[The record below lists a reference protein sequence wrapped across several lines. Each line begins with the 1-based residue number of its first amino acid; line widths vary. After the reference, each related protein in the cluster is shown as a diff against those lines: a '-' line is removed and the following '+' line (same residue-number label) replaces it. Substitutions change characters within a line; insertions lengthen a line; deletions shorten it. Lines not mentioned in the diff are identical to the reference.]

1 MRNYPLCKGI
11 AKIKKRER
19 DMPLNLAES
28 KETLLERLKED
39 INKRLA
45 DSKSELLKQFV
56 DSYYRNT
63 PEMDLQK
70 WRQDDLLGATLDMWE
85 FIQDAPTDTPRIKVF
100 NPDYE
105 RHGWQSTH
113 TVIAVVSSDRPFIV
127 DSLRMEL
134 NQQDLSIHAINNV
147 VLTTQRD
154 AKGNLT
160 GFKKDKGL
168 AESVVAIEVDRHTD
182 ADRLEQIKVS
192 LLAVLDEVK
201 ASVEDFQ
208 PMLSAVSDQIEH
220 LKKASTSLEKKD
232 VNEAIAFLEWMQTN
246 FTFLGYELFDLKKSG
261 KTQSLEP
268 LKGSGLGLLRDC
280 NEACRAKFLDAE
292 NLNADQHTLLP
303 DLISFSKAAARSRV
317 HRPAYP
323 DYIGFKRFDA
333 KGNLIGEVRF
343 LGLYTSSVYMHSPR
357 TIPVIRH
364 KITRVLDDSGFVP
377 HGHDWKQLLQ
387 ILETFPRDELFQ
399 MQVEELAAM
408 TMGVLE
414 IRERRQ
420 IRVFVRRDQQGHYFS
435 ALVYV
440 PREVYSTEFRLKAEN
455 ILKASLN
462 CDLAEFTTY
471 FSESILARTQFNLR
485 KADDDQM
492 VTDRFDVVD
501 IEHQIREAARSWDE
515 DLFVAL
521 TESQGEEKGIH
532 SFNRFSGGFP
542 ASYRAHFSPRTA
554 VFDIQHMQGMNADNP
569 IALSFYRALDREEDE
584 LNFKLFHYGTSLPL
598 SDVLPILE
606 NLGLRVM
613 DEHPYEIK
621 SGEKTIW
628 IHDFNLRYS
637 GQQHAS
643 IEELQQTFEDA
654 FLNIWK
660 GACTSDDFNK
670 LVLGAGLGWRQVK
683 VLRAYAAYMKQI
695 RFPISTEAVIAA
707 MNNHVGIA
715 RELVNLF
722 NARFDPVKADSA
734 KAEVVEQRILEALE
748 NVASLNEDQVIREY
762 LILMKATLRTN
773 FFQKKEG
780 TYKSYLSFKLSP
792 SEIPD
797 IPQPR
802 PMFEIFVFSPRVEG
816 VHLRGGKVARGGLR
830 WSDRNED
837 FRTEVLGLVK
847 AQQVKNA
854 VIVPVGAKG
863 GFVAKKLHSG
873 MTRDEW
879 LEEGVTC
886 YKMFIS
892 ALLDITDNLVEGEV
906 VPPTHVMRHD
916 EDDTYLVVAA
926 DKGTA
931 TFSDIA
937 NGIAAEYNFWLGDAF
952 ASGGSQGY
960 DHKKMGITAKGAWVS
975 VERHFRE
982 LGHNTRTEPFTV
994 VGIGDMSGDVFGNGM
1009 LLSNQI
1015 KLIAAFNHLHI
1026 FIDPDPDPAAS
1037 FAERERL
1044 FKLPRSGWNDY
1055 DATLISKGGG
1065 IFERSVKSIKLTP
1078 EMKKMLGVN
1087 VAQMNPTDLI
1097 SAILKSQ
1104 FDLLWNG
1111 GIGTY
1116 IKASHETHA
1125 DVGDKA
1131 NDGLRVNGSDL
1142 QCRVIGEGGNL
1153 GMTQMGRME
1162 YARNGG
1168 RLNTDFIDNAGG
1180 VDCSDHEVNIKIL
1193 LNGLVAAGDLTLK
1206 QRNKL
1211 LVEMTDEVS
1220 SLVLK
1225 NNYRQVQALTLAE
1238 RRSLVSMSEYQRF
1251 INKLEAQGKLN
1262 RKLEY
1267 IPSEEVLEEQRLAGK
1282 GLSRPELSILV
1293 SYSKADL
1300 KERLLA
1306 TELPDDPYVAKELV
1320 TAFPKQMREKFPEEL
1335 KGHRLVREIVSTQ
1348 VANEI
1353 VNLMGIN
1360 FADRLTVS
1368 TGSDIGTLTRA
1379 YVLVRDTFRISE
1391 LWKAIELLDYQVD
1404 ASIQLEMMERL
1415 QYLVRHATRWFLRNR
1430 RGGLDCQQ
1438 EIAVFAKPLQQVAEH
1453 LGELLC
1459 GEPKAQWEAAYQR
1472 YTDAG
1477 VAADLAKVVAG
1488 SNILFSA
1495 LAVIEAARE
1504 EKVDMQL
1511 AAQAFFGLGERLELH
1526 WFSMQ
1531 LNDLTVENYWQGLAR
1546 DAFRDDLD
1554 WHQRALMGSV
1564 LKLGKAKKVET
1575 SALLEEWV
1583 ELNQSLLERWDKVL
1597 NDLKS
1602 AKNQDYAMYT
1612 VAVRELYDLARTCVH
1627 SSD

>member
-1 MRNYPLCKGI
+1 MRNDPLCIPI
-11 AKIKKRER
+11 AKTKKREK
-19 DMPLNLAES
+19 DMPLNVAES
-28 KETLLERLKED
+28 KETLLERLKAD
-39 INKRLA
+39 IRKRLA
-45 DSKSELLKQFV
+45 DSKAELLNQFV
-56 DSYYRNT
+56 ESYYRNT

-85 FIQDAPTDTPRIKVF
+85 FIQEAPSDVPRIKVF

-113 TVIAVVSSDRPFIV
+113 TVIAVVSTDRPFII

-134 NQQDLSIHAINNV
+134 NRQDLSIHAINNV
-147 VLTTQRD
+147 VLNAQRD
-154 AKGNLT
+154 AKGALT
-160 GFKKDKGL
+160 GFNKAQGQS
-168 AESVVAIEVDRHTD
+168 ESVVAIEVDRHTD
-182 ADRLEQIKVS
+182 AAKLEQIRTE
-192 LLAVLDEVK
+192 LLAVLDEVR
-201 ASVEDFQ
+201 ASVEDFK
-208 PMLSAVSDQIEH
+208 PMLDAVSEQLAH
-220 LKKASTSLEKKD
+220 LKKVGSTLEKKD
-232 VNEAIAFLEWMQTN
+232 LAEATAFLEWMQGN
-246 FTFLGYELFDLKKSG
+246 FTFLGYEMFDLKKSG
-261 KTQSLEP
+261 KQQSLETVD
-268 LKGSGLGLLRDC
+268 GSGLGLLRDC
-280 NEACRAKFLDAE
+280 NKECREKFLDAD

-303 DLISFSKAAARSRV
+303 DLISFSKAAAKSRV

-323 DYIGFKRFDA
+323 DYIGFKRFDE

-357 TIPVIRH
+357 SIPVIRN
-364 KITRVLDDSGFVP
+364 KINTVLANAGFVE

-387 ILETFPRDELFQ
+387 ILDTFPRDELFQ
-399 MQVEELAAM
+399 MQADELTSMAM
-408 TMGVLE
+408 GILE

-440 PREVYSTEFRLKAEN
+440 PREIYSTEFRLRAEN
-455 ILKASLN
+455 ILKRSLK
-462 CDLAEFTTY
+462 CELAEFTTY

-485 KADDDQM
+485 NADDEQA
-492 VTDRFDVVD
+492 VIEQFDVAD

-515 DLFVAL
+515 DLFAAL
-521 TESQGEEKGIH
+521 TDSLGEEKGIH
-532 SFNRFSGGFP
+532 SFNHFNGGFP
-542 ASYRAHFSPRTA
+542 ASYRAHFSTRTA
-554 VFDIQHMQGMNADNP
+554 VIDIQHMRSMSEDNP
-569 IALSFYRALDREEDE
+569 IALSFYRALDREDDE
-584 LNFKLFHYGTSLPL
+584 LNFKLFHYGNSLPL

-621 SGEKTIW
+621 TDEKTIW

-643 IEELQQTFEDA
+643 IEALQETFEDA
-654 FLNIWK
+654 FLNIWR
-660 GACTSDDFNK
+660 GNCTSDDFNK

-707 MNNHVGIA
+707 MNNHVGIS

-722 NARFDPVKADSA
+722 NARFDPDKADA
-734 KAEVVEQRILEALE
+734 KIEDAIEQRIQEALE
-748 NVASLNEDQVIREY
+748 SVASLNEDQVIREY
-762 LILMKATLRTN
+762 LILIKATLRTN
-773 FFQKKEG
+773 FFQLKEG
-780 TYKSYLSFKLSP
+780 KHKSYISFKLSP
-792 SEIPD
+792 ANIPD

-879 LEEGVTC
+879 LEEGINC

-892 ALLDITDNLVEGEV
+892 ALLDITDNLVEGDVAPPQRV
-906 VPPTHVMRHD
+906 VRHD

-1037 FAERERL
+1037 FAERDRL

-1055 DATLISKGGG
+1055 DASLISKGGG
-1065 IFERSVKSIKLTP
+1065 LFERSAKSIKLTP
-1078 EMKKMLGVN
+1078 EMKKMLGVSN
-1087 VAQMNPTDLI
+1087 AQMTPTDLI

-1116 IKASHETHA
+1116 IKASHESHA

-1131 NDGLRVNGSDL
+1131 NDGLRVNGCDL

-1193 LNGLVAAGDLTLK
+1193 LNGLVAAGDMTLK

-1238 RRSLVSMSEYQRF
+1238 RRSLVSISEYQRF
-1251 INKLEAQGKLN
+1251 ISKLEAQGKLN

-1267 IPSEEVLEEQRLAGK
+1267 IPSDEFIEEQRLAGK
-1282 GLSRPELSILV
+1282 GLSRPELSVLV

-1300 KERLLA
+1300 KERLLD
-1306 TELPDDPYVAKELV
+1306 TELPSDPYVAQELV
-1320 TAFPKQMREKFPEEL
+1320 TAFPKQMREKFGEEL

-1368 TGSDIGTLTRA
+1368 TGSNIETLTRA
-1379 YVLVRDTFRISE
+1379 YVLVRDTFRIRE
-1391 LWKAIELLDYQVD
+1391 LWKEIELLDYQVD

-1430 RGGLDCQQ
+1430 RGGVECEQ
-1438 EIAVFAKPLQQVAEH
+1438 EISVFAKPLQQVAEN

-1459 GEPKAQWEAAYQR
+1459 GEPKSQWETAYQR

-1477 VAADLAKVVAG
+1477 VPADLAKVVAG

-1495 LAVIEAARE
+1495 LAVIEVARE
-1504 EKVDMQL
+1504 EKVDMQR
-1511 AAQAFFGLGERLELH
+1511 AALAFFGLGERLELH
-1526 WFSMQ
+1526 WFANQ
-1531 LNDLTVENYWQGLAR
+1531 LNDLTVENYWQALAR

-1554 WHQRALMGSV
+1554 WHQRALMASV
-1564 LKLGKAKKVET
+1564 LKLGQADKSDAT
-1575 SALLEEWV
+1575 SLLEQWV
-1583 ELNQSLLERWDKVL
+1583 ALNQPLLERWDKVL
-1597 NDLKS
+1597 DDLKS
-1602 AKNQDYAMYT
+1602 AKTQDYAMYT
-1612 VAVRELYDLARTCVH
+1612 VAVRELYDLARTCIH
-1627 SSD
+1627 TAG

>member
-1 MRNYPLCKGI
+1 
-11 AKIKKRER
+11 
-19 DMPLNLAES
+19 MPLNVAET
-28 KETLLERLKED
+28 KETILERLKSE
-39 INKRLA
+39 IGNRLA
-45 DSKSELLKQFV
+45 GSKSTLLNQFV
-56 DSYYRNT
+56 DSFYRNT

-70 WRQDDLLGATLDMWE
+70 WRLDDLLGATLNMWE
-85 FIQDAPTDTPRIKVF
+85 FIQETPTDVPRIKVF

-113 TVIAVVSSDRPFIV
+113 TVIAVVSTDRPFII

-134 NQQDLSIHAINNV
+134 NRLNLSIHAINNV
-147 VLTTQRD
+147 VLTTDRD
-154 AKGNLT
+154 ANGVL
-160 GFKKDKGL
+160 KGL
-168 AESVVAIEVDRHTD
+168 NKTKGSAESIVAIEVDRHTD
-182 ADRLEQIKVS
+182 TAMLESIRTE
-192 LLAVLDEVK
+192 LFEVLDQVK
-201 ASVEDFQ
+201 ASVDDFQ
-208 PMLSAVSDQIEH
+208 PMLDAVSEQLEH
-220 LKKASTSLEKKD
+220 LKTVSKSLEKKD
-232 VNEAIAFLEWMQTN
+232 LAEATDFLEWMKSN
-246 FTFLGYELFDLKKSG
+246 FTFLGYELFDLKKSA
-261 KTQSLEP
+261 KKESLEP
-268 LKGSGLGLLRDC
+268 VKGSGLGLLRDC
-280 NEACRAKFLDAE
+280 NEECRAKFLDAE

-303 DLISFSKAAARSRV
+303 DLISFSKAAAKSRV
-317 HRPAYP
+317 HRPAFP

-333 KGNLIGEVRF
+333 KGNQIGEVRF
-343 LGLYTSSVYMHSPR
+343 LGLYTSAVYMHSPR
-357 TIPVIRH
+357 EIPVIRN
-364 KITRVLDDSGFVP
+364 KISTVLNNSGFYEQ
-377 HGHDWKQLLQ
+377 GHDWKQLLQ

-399 MQVEELAAM
+399 MQVDELTSMAI
-408 TMGVLE
+408 GILE

-440 PREVYSTEFRLKAEN
+440 PREIYSTEFRVRAET
-455 ILKASLN
+455 ILKTSLQ
-462 CDLAEFTTY
+462 CELAEFTTY

-485 KADDDQM
+485 NEDADQA
-492 VTDRFDVVD
+492 VIEAFDVKE
-501 IEHQIREAARSWDE
+501 IEHQIREAARSWEE
-515 DLFVAL
+515 DLFTAL
-521 TESQGEEKGIH
+521 TETLGEEKGIH
-532 SFNRFSGGFP
+532 SFNHFGSGFP
-542 ASYRAHFSPRTA
+542 ASYRAHFSARTA
-554 VFDIQHMQGMNADNP
+554 VIDIQHMQSMSEENP
-569 IALSFYRALDREEDE
+569 IALSFYRALNREEDE
-584 LNFKLFHYGTSLPL
+584 LNFKLFHYGNSLPL

-613 DEHPYEIK
+613 DEHPYEITTD
-621 SGEKTIW
+621 GNTIW

-643 IEELQQTFEDA
+643 IEELQETFEDA
-654 FLNIWK
+654 FLHIWK
-660 GACTSDDFNK
+660 GACSSDDFNK

-695 RFPISTEAVIAA
+695 RFPISTEAVITA

-722 NARFDPVKADSA
+722 DARFDPEKASS
-734 KAEVVEQRILEALE
+734 KAESAVEERIQEALE
-748 NVASLNEDQVIREY
+748 NVASLNEDQVIRQY
-762 LILMKATLRTN
+762 LVLMKATLRTN
-773 FFQKKEG
+773 FFQKVEG
-780 TYKSYLSFKLSP
+780 QHKPYISFKLSP
-792 SEIPD
+792 AEIPD

-863 GFVAKKLHSG
+863 GFVAKQLHSG
-873 MTRDEW
+873 MSRDEW
-879 LEEGVTC
+879 LDEGVNC

-892 ALLDITDNLVEGEV
+892 ALLDITDNLIEGDV
-906 VPPTHVMRHD
+906 VPPKNVVRHD

-1009 LLSNQI
+1009 LLSDQI
-1015 KLIAAFNHLHI
+1015 KLVAGFNHLHI
-1026 FIDPDPDPAAS
+1026 FIDPDPDPAKS
-1037 FAERERL
+1037 YAERERL

-1055 DATLISKGGG
+1055 DTSLISKGGG
-1065 IFERSVKSIKLTP
+1065 VFERSAKSIKLTP
-1078 EMKKMLGVN
+1078 EMKKMLGVS
-1087 VAQMNPTDLI
+1087 VAQMTPTDLI
-1097 SAILKSQ
+1097 SALLKSQ

-1116 IKASHETHA
+1116 IKASHENNA

-1131 NDGLRVNGSDL
+1131 NDGLRVNGCDL

-1162 YARNGG
+1162 YARHGG
-1168 RLNTDFIDNAGG
+1168 RINTDFIDNAGG

-1193 LNGLVAAGDLTLK
+1193 LNSLVAAGDMTLK

-1238 RRSLVSMSEYQRF
+1238 RRSLIAISEYQRF
-1251 INKLEAQGKLN
+1251 ITKLEGQGKLN

-1267 IPSEEVLEEQRLAGK
+1267 IPSDEEIEEQRSAGK
-1282 GLSRPELSILV
+1282 GLSRPELSVLV

-1306 TELPDDPYVAKELV
+1306 TDLPSDEYVAQELV
-1320 TAFPKQMREKFPEEL
+1320 TAFPKQMREQFGKEL
-1335 KGHRLVREIVSTQ
+1335 TEHRLVREIVSTQ

-1360 FADRLTVS
+1360 FADRLSIS
-1368 TGSDIGTLTRA
+1368 TGSDIETLTRA
-1379 YVLVRDTFRISE
+1379 YVLVRDTFRIRE
-1391 LWKAIELLDYQVD
+1391 LWKEIELLDYQVD

-1430 RGGLDCQQ
+1430 RGGIECKQ
-1438 EIAVFAKPLQQVAEH
+1438 EIDLFAKPLQQVAEN

-1459 GEPKAQWEAAYQR
+1459 GEPKTQWEKAYQR

-1477 VAADLAKVVAG
+1477 VPAALAKVVAG

-1495 LAVIEAARE
+1495 LAVIEVARE
-1504 EKVDMQL
+1504 EKVDMQN

-1531 LNDLTVENYWQGLAR
+1531 LNDLDVDSNWQGLAR

-1554 WHQRALMGSV
+1554 WNQRALMASV
-1564 LKLGKAKKVET
+1564 LKLGKATKGDTSSLLEQWSELN
-1575 SALLEEWV
+1575 SALI
-1583 ELNQSLLERWDKVL
+1583 ERWDKVL
-1597 NDLKS
+1597 DDLQS
-1602 AKNQDYAMYT
+1602 AKVQDYAMYT

-1627 SSD
+1627 SAD

>member
-1 MRNYPLCKGI
+1 
-11 AKIKKRER
+11 
-19 DMPLNLAES
+19 MPLNVAES
-28 KETLLERLKED
+28 KETLLERLKTE
-39 INKRLA
+39 IRKRLP
-45 DSKSELLKQFV
+45 DNKSELLNQFV

-70 WRQDDLLGATLDMWE
+70 WRPDDLLGATLHMWE
-85 FIQDAPTDTPRIKVF
+85 FVQDASVSTPRVKVF
-100 NPDYE
+100 NPDFE

-113 TVIAVVSSDRPFIV
+113 TVIAVVSEDRPFII

-134 NQQDLSIHAINNV
+134 NRQDVSIHAINNV
-147 VLTTQRD
+147 VLSTQRNN
-154 AKGNLT
+154 KGLLT
-160 GFKKDKGL
+160 GLNKSDSRG
-168 AESVVAIEVDRHTD
+168 ESVVAIEVDRHTD
-182 ADRLEQIKVS
+182 PQRLEQIRVE
-192 LLAVLDEVK
+192 LLAVLDEVR
-201 ASVEDFQ
+201 AAVDDFDL
-208 PMLSAVSDQIEH
+208 MLAAVKEQTEH
-220 LKKASTSLEKKD
+220 LKKQGSALKKQDLSEASE
-232 VNEAIAFLEWMQTN
+232 FLDWMHTN
-246 FTFLGYELFDLKKSG
+246 FTFLGYEVFELKKSG
-261 KTQSLEP
+261 KKQTLEP
-268 LKGSGLGLLRDC
+268 VEGSGLGLLRDC
-280 NEACRAKFLDAE
+280 NQACREKLLDAD

-303 DLISFSKAAARSRV
+303 DLISFSKAAAKSRI

-323 DYIGFKRFDA
+323 DYISFKRFDEQG
-333 KGNLIGEVRF
+333 KVVGEVRF
-343 LGLYTSSVYMHSPR
+343 LGLYTSSVYLHSPR
-357 TIPVIRH
+357 SIPVIRN
-364 KITRVLDDSGFVP
+364 KISTVMQNSGLYP
-377 HGHDWKQLLQ
+377 QGHDWKELNQ
-387 ILETFPRDELFQ
+387 ILETFPRDDLFQ
-399 MQVEELAAM
+399 MQVDELSAM
-408 TMGVLE
+408 TLGILE

-420 IRVFVRRDQQGHYFS
+420 IRVFLRRDKQGHYFS

-440 PREVYSTEFRLKAEN
+440 PREIYSTEFRVRSET
-455 ILKASLN
+455 ILKRMLN
-462 CDLAEFTTY
+462 CELAEFTTY

-485 KADDDQM
+485 RADGETVIDQY
-492 VTDRFDVVD
+492 DVAD

-515 DLFVAL
+515 DLYDAL
-521 TESQGEEKGIH
+521 TDAMGEEQGIH
-532 SFNRFSGGFP
+532 SYNHFNGGFP
-542 ASYRAHFSPRTA
+542 ASYRAHFSARTA
-554 VFDIQHMQGMNADNP
+554 VIDIQHMRSMTDSNP

-584 LNFKLFHYGTSLPL
+584 INFKLFHYGNSLPL

-606 NLGLRVM
+606 NLGLRVI
-613 DEHPYEIK
+613 DEHPYEIQ
-621 SGEKTIW
+621 TRDQCIW
-628 IHDFNLRYS
+628 IHDFNLRY
-637 GQQHAS
+637 GGKQHAS
-643 IEELQQTFEDA
+643 IEALQDTFEDA

-660 GACTSDDFNK
+660 GACSSDDFNK

-683 VLRAYAAYMKQI
+683 ILRAYAAYMKQI
-695 RFPISTEAVIAA
+695 RFPISTEAVSAA
-707 MNNHVGIA
+707 LNNHVGIA
-715 RELVNLF
+715 AELINLF
-722 NARFDPVKADSA
+722 YARFEPETADKQNA
-734 KAEVVEQRILEALE
+734 DAVEERILEALE
-748 NVASLNEDQVIREY
+748 SVASLNEDQVIRQY
-762 LILMKATLRTN
+762 LILIKATLRTN

-780 TYKSYLSFKLSP
+780 VHKSYISFKLSP
-792 SEIPD
+792 AEIPV

-863 GFVAKKLHSG
+863 GFVAKQLHPG
-873 MTRDEW
+873 MSRDEW
-879 LEEGVTC
+879 LEEGITC
-886 YKMFIS
+886 YRMFIS

-906 VPPTHVMRHD
+906 VPPSQVVRHD

-937 NGIAAEYNFWLGDAF
+937 NSIAEEYNFWLGDAF

-1009 LLSNQI
+1009 LLSDQI

-1026 FIDPDPDPAAS
+1026 FFDPDPDPASS
-1037 FAERERL
+1037 FAERQRL
-1044 FKLPRSGWNDY
+1044 FDLPRSGWNDY
-1055 DATLISKGGG
+1055 DKSLISKGGG
-1065 IFERSVKSIKLTP
+1065 IFERSAKSIRLTP
-1078 EMKKMLGVN
+1078 EMKKWLGVSQ
-1087 VAQMNPTDLI
+1087 AQMTPNDLI

-1116 IKASHETHA
+1116 VKASHESHA

-1131 NDGLRVNGSDL
+1131 NDGLRVDGCDL

-1193 LNGLVAAGDLTLK
+1193 LNGMVAAGDMTLK

-1225 NNYRQVQALTLAE
+1225 NNYRQVQAITLAE

-1251 INKLEAQGKLN
+1251 ISKLESQGKLN

-1267 IPSEEVLEEQRLAGK
+1267 LPADEVLDEQRLAGK
-1282 GLSRPELSILV
+1282 GLSRPELSVLV

-1300 KERLLA
+1300 KERLLQ
-1306 TELPDDPYVAKELV
+1306 TELPDDAYVARELV
-1320 TAFPKQMREKFPEEL
+1320 TAFPRQMREQFADGL
-1335 KGHRLVREIVSTQ
+1335 KGHRLCREIVSTQ

-1360 FADRLTVS
+1360 FADRLAVS
-1368 TGSDIGTLTRA
+1368 TGASVEMITRA
-1379 YVLVRDTFRISE
+1379 YVLVRDTFRLKS
-1391 LWKAIELLDYQVD
+1391 LWKQIELLDYQVD
-1404 ASIQLEMMERL
+1404 ATIQLEMMERL
-1415 QYLVRHATRWFLRNR
+1415 QYLARHATRWFLRNR
-1430 RGGLDCQQ
+1430 RGGLDCEQ
-1438 EIAVFAKPLQQVAEH
+1438 EHAVFAKPLQQVAEH

-1459 GEPKAQWEAAYQR
+1459 GDPKAQWEAAYQR

-1477 VAADLAKVVAG
+1477 VPADLAKVVAG
-1488 SNILFSA
+1488 SGVLFSA
-1495 LAVIEAARE
+1495 LGVIEVARE
-1504 EKVDMQL
+1504 QQVDMQR
-1511 AAQAFFGLGERLELH
+1511 AAQAFFGLGERLQLH
-1526 WFSMQ
+1526 WFAMQ
-1531 LNDLTVENYWQGLAR
+1531 LNDLSVENYWQALAR

-1554 WHQRALMGSV
+1554 WQQRALMASL
-1564 LKLGKAKKVET
+1564 LKLDASAKT
-1575 SALLEEWV
+1575 DTATLLEQWI
-1583 ELNQSLLERWDKVL
+1583 ELNQPLLERWDKVL
-1597 NDLKS
+1597 SDLKV
-1602 AKNQDYAMYT
+1602 AKTQDYAMYT
-1612 VAVRELYDLARTCVH
+1612 VAVRELYDLARTCIFT
-1627 SSD
+1627 SD